1 MSTSVITA
9 FLATL
14 AALSWKNCARGE
26 CNAIPTRFD
35 AAVGILESFSLAHSP
50 ITIRE

>member
-1 MSTSVITA
+1 MSKSGLTA
-9 FLATL
+9 FRATL